1 MNRSRAIENYRTVT
15 EISDA
20 AEVYHKQY
28 DVTTLIDKNEA
39 YVRDS
44 EKRNMVLMIAKYI
57 GMFVDRLK
65 VPDLKTVFSG
75 KNDTS
80 DIISVVYNSLAF
92 VNNQVHP
99 HANAFADINF
109 VVLTER
115 KYCIPGEPIVFYRN
129 INQDEDQTV
138 VCYIDRPSILRILEK
153 PIDVHLVFENEEDC
167 NIKNMSVLV
176 ERIKMIEKQRCT
188 NVYAPNV
195 HFAATLNEFNMKMDE
210 TYVTQFVTLLV
221 LFSNAYLGYYKLLRT
236 DFTQYLN
243 FLINHEGIEQENF
256 LTNLRN
262 LFTAHF
268 KFIITPEYEKRNNSG
283 FIVKQFD

>member
-1 MNRSRAIENYRTVT
+1 MNRPRAIENYRTVT

-20 AEVYHKQY
+20 AEAYQKKF
-28 DVTTLIDKNEA
+28 DVTTLISKNES
-39 YVRDS
+39 YIRDS
-44 EKRNMVLMIAKYI
+44 EKRNMVLMISKYI
-57 GMFVDRLK
+57 GMFVDKLK
-65 VPDLKTVFSG
+65 VPDLKVVFSG
-75 KNDTS
+75 KSNSQDVL
-80 DIISVVYNSLAF
+80 SVVYNSLAF

-99 HANAFADINF
+99 HANNF
-109 VVLTER
+109 VDMNFVLLTER
-115 KYCIPGEPIVFYRN
+115 KYCIPGEPIVFYRS
-129 INQDEDQTV
+129 INQDDDQTV

-153 PIDVHLVFENEEDC
+153 PIDVNLIFEEEDC
-167 NIKNMSVLV
+167 KAKNMSRLV
-176 ERIKMIEKQRCT
+176 ERIKLLEKQRCT
-188 NVYAPNV
+188 NVYTQNMQ
-195 HFAATLNEFNMKMDE
+195 FAASLNEFNLKMDE

-221 LFSNAYLGYYKLLRT
+221 LFSNAYLGYYKLIRT

-268 KFIITPEYEKRNNSG
+268 KFSVLPEYEKKNNSG